1 MSLFVYHPLS
11 VSTLTPSFAYFLSR
25 LLLMIVTVDAVC
37 KKVAGF
43 PPTPL
48 VYFSYLTLVW
58 GFPTLCALGG
68 SQSYPAVLVGQPNQ
82 SVNQFV
88 FM

>member
-43 PPTPL
+43 PPKPPQYIS
-48 VYFSYLTLVW
+48 VVSHW
-58 GFPTLCALGG
+58 CGGFPHCALGEV
-68 SQSYPAVLVGQPNQ
+68 SHIQLCC
-82 SVNQFV
+82 
-88 FM
+88 